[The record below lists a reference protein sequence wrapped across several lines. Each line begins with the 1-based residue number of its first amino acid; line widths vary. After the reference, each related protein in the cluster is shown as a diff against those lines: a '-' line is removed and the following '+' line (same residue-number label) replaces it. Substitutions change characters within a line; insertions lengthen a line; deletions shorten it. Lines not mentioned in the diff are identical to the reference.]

1 MLTVLVFSL
10 LPKSGD
16 SFKEQTEKKNKLN
29 SVIWKEKLIP
39 EILELKAIY
48 IERRK
53 EDEFKLIT
61 KDKYKDYISYPKKK
75 KKKKRTRR
83 SIWQENNLDFYLQEN
98 NLIQFSI
105 QIFLLLR
112 DVVAVLLRK
121 HFFFLNSWHCHTKF
135 ADIVLLKCC
144 YSSNSFQSF
153 LFRGI

>member
-1 MLTVLVFSL
+1 MLTVLVFPL

-39 EILELKAIY
+39 EILELKAKY

-75 KKKKRTRR
+75 KKKKRTHR
-83 SIWQENNLDFYLQEN
+83 SIWQENNLGFYLQEN

-121 HFFFLNSWHCHTKF
+121 HFFFKF
-135 ADIVLLKCC
+135 LALS
-144 YSSNSFQSF
+144 Y
-153 LFRGI
+153 